1 VNGNGARIAV
11 ADTDRTVLELLQI
24 RLELAGYRAFV
35 SRDCNELVEVVRTV
49 RPAALLVDV
58 NLAGG
63 GLNGVLEQLR
73 RRAPFPIRVAAMGRN
88 LTPEALQ
95 EITQSGVRACIIKPF
110 SGTDL
115 LERVSWLMKAPPASQ
130 KQIHYINA

>member
-1 VNGNGARIAV
+1 MNGNGVRIAV

-35 SRDCNELVEVVRTV
+35 SRNCDELVEVTRTTH
-49 RPAALLVDV
+49 PAALLLDV

-63 GLNGVLEQLR
+63 GLNGALEQLR
-73 RRAPFPIRVAAMGRN
+73 RRALLTVRVLAMGPT

-95 EITQSGVRACIIKPF
+95 EMTQSGVRAYMVKPF

-115 LERVSWLMKAPPASQ
+115 LERVSWLMKPSSAPQ
-130 KQIHYINA
+130 KQIHYIA